1 MSGAALIAG
10 MIGSIITM
18 ALHPTGHDI
27 TSGAHSVS
35 GVLKLNIAVHSLALL
50 CLPVLFL
57 GGLGLTQKLASPN
70 RLALSALVFF
80 GFAEAAIMV
89 AAAASGLIAPGL
101 FHHMSNDAAGM
112 ADMWRVALQL
122 NGHINQAFAQIYAV
136 AASFAILLWSLAML
150 RSDYFARA
158 LGMLGS
164 IFGPLTILAV
174 VFGHIRLDVHGFGA
188 IILGQ
193 AIWFICAGVTLW
205 KEKSPSQTVVV

>member
-18 ALHPTGHDI
+18 ALHPTGRDI

-35 GVLKLNIAVHSLALL
+35 AVMHLNVAVHSLAML
-50 CLPVLFL
+50 CLPILFL
-57 GGLGLTQKLASPN
+57 GALGLTQKLASPN
-70 RLALSALVFF
+70 RLALSGLVFF

-101 FHHMSNDAAGM
+101 FHHMTNDPGM
-112 ADMWRVALQL
+112 ADTWHAIMQL

-136 AASFAILLWSLAML
+136 AASFAIVLWSAAML
-150 RSDYFARA
+150 RSNYFSRA
-158 LGMLGS
+158 LGIFGS

-174 VFGHIRLDVHGFGA
+174 VSGHIRLDVHGFGA

-193 AIWFICAGVTLW
+193 AIWFICAGITLW
-205 KEKSPSQTVVV
+205 KEKASMQAAA